1 MSQIMNISERR
12 GKLECIP
19 YEVQD
24 HWDLLPALNGRCKT
38 LKNINE
44 NTTTKTE
51 KYDYKYATF
60 LLKVRSKGGLV
71 VMVGVKPR
79 ETNIKSRRL

>member
-1 MSQIMNISERR
+1 MSNT
-12 GKLECIP
+12 K
-19 YEVQD
+19 
-24 HWDLLPALNGRCKT
+24 CKNV
-38 LKNINE
+38 KPQK

>member
-1 MSQIMNISERR
+1 MSNT
-12 GKLECIP
+12 K
-19 YEVQD
+19 
-24 HWDLLPALNGRCKT
+24 CK
-38 LKNINE
+38 K

-60 LLKVRSKGGLV
+60 HLKVRSKGGLV

-79 ETNIKSRRL
+79 ETNIKSRPFRAKP

>member
-1 MSQIMNISERR
+1 MTNT
-12 GKLECIP
+12 
-19 YEVQD
+19 D
-24 HWDLLPALNGRCKT
+24 T
-38 LKNINE
+38 

-60 LLKVRSKGGLV
+60 QLKVRSKGGLV